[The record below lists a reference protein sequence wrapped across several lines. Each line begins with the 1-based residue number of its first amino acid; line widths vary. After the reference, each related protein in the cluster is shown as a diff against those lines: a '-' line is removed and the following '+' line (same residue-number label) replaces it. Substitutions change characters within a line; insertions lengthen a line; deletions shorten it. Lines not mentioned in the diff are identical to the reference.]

1 MAKPIQEVSQDR
13 LAKFNEIVKD
23 LWECKAHIAECQ
35 NYMKAR
41 EDELIELF
49 SSIEPTSD
57 FEGTE
62 SMKSDLYKV
71 GFLYKL
77 TRKVDKEKADE
88 ILRERGERPEDFFN
102 VKYDYSSTLF
112 NALDEDRQR
121 VIQDALLTKRAK
133 TTIEIKPLF
142 TEEAKEE

>member
-1 MAKPIQEVSQDR
+1 MARPIQEVSQDR

-23 LWECKAHIAECQ
+23 LWECKAHIKATQE
-35 NYMKAR
+35 YMQGR

-62 SMKSDLYKV
+62 SMKSDLYQV

-88 ILRERGERPEDFFN
+88 ILDDEQKYLMNNQFEAMTRYSDVLGRRIYNEKVKTGVIVPPSPLSQNRGDCCVAPR
-102 VKYDYSSTLF
+102 Y
-112 NALDEDRQR
+112 
-121 VIQDALLTKRAK
+121 
-133 TTIEIKPLF
+133 
-142 TEEAKEE
+142 